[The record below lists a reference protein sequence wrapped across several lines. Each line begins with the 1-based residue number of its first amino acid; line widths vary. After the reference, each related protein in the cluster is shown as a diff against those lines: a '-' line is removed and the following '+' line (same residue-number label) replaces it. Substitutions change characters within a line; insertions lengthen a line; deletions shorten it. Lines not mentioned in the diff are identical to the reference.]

1 MADAAQQQT
10 MTIVFD
16 ALNSYLG
23 NAIGEFVGEL
33 ALYAS
38 FAAFAVAL
46 WRIGVRKMAVLGAV
60 TAAFGLI
67 GMFRNITTAVQPVA
81 DVTNL
86 LLPVFLIAFGTA
98 VMRRRR

>member
-1 MADAAQQQT
+1 
-10 MTIVFD
+10 VFD
-16 ALNSYLG
+16 ALNAYLG

-46 WRIGVRKMAVLGAV
+46 WRIGGRKMAVLGAV
-60 TAAFGLI
+60 TAVFGLT
-67 GMFRNITTAVQPVA
+67 GMFRNITPAVQLAA

-86 LLPVFLIAFGTA
+86 LLPFFLIAFGVA
-98 VMRRRR
+98 VMRRRE